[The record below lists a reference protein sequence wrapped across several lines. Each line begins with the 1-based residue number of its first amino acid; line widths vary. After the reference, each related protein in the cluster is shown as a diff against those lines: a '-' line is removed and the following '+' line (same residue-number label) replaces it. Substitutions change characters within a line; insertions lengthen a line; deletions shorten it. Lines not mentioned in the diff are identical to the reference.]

1 MGTAPVF
8 ASVSEAM
15 DMARAGLAFVADA
28 DAAELS
34 SEEQAELLRD
44 LEKANSVATAARTS
58 VLGAFTAGKGYS
70 ADADYS
76 ARSWLMHQTGI
87 TRGASVFHTAWVK
100 RAARHPQLYAAMAAE
115 EMSESWAQAVSKW
128 TDKLPP
134 DQRDEADKL
143 LADEA
148 RAGASLRD
156 LAVLAAEI
164 LARLRPAEPDR
175 DPDKDFD
182 DRSVKIQTTFQGAGV
197 LHGDLTPECAS
208 IVGQVLD
215 ALGGLAGTGDERS
228 KEQRYHDALHEAMRR
243 LVAGGLLPERAG
255 QPVRALV
262 HISLADLVHLNGS
275 AALTDEWIDGVRAK
289 WAARRAAA
297 SETGSDG
304 GAWLHGRAAE
314 AAACD
319 ASLTP
324 IVTGDL
330 DVSVLDDLVR
340 LGACLDRLR
349 RDGTA
354 TPAAQDL
361 GLRPEASPG
370 TAACSD
376 AARAP
381 DTPYV
386 QDILEQEIIAKAIA
400 LLSGPGG
407 LASFL
412 RRRQLGSRLAGRSL
426 PLDVGISS
434 DIPAAIRRAVIERDQ
449 HCQFPSGCDQPAS
462 GCEVHHLT
470 HKADGGKTSVKDCML
485 FCTHHHQVEIHR
497 NGWTVILNPD
507 GSVTA
512 WNKDRTKVLHSHS
525 RNHSPPP
532 RPG

>member
-8 ASVSEAM
+8 ASVSAAM
-15 DMARAGLAFVADA
+15 EMVRAGLAFVAGA
-28 DAAELS
+28 DATELS
-34 SEEQAELLRD
+34 AEEQAEILRG
-44 LEKANSVATAARTS
+44 LERANSVASAARTS

-76 ARSWLMHQTGI
+76 PTAWLMHQTGI
-87 TRGASVFHTAWVK
+87 TPAAAGAHTAWVK
-100 RAARHPQLYAAMAAE
+100 RAARHPEVFAAKASGE
-115 EMSESWAQAVSKW
+115 VSESYARKLCTW
-128 TDKLPP
+128 TDKLP
-134 DQRDEADKL
+134 DDHRHEAGKL

-148 RAGASLRD
+148 RDGMALRD

-164 LARLRPAEPDR
+164 LARCRPDEPDR

-182 DRSVKIQTTFQGAGV
+182 DRPVTLQTTFQGAGV

-215 ALGGLAGTGDERS
+215 ALGGLAGTGDERTR
-228 KEQRYHDALHEAMRR
+228 EQRYHDALHEAMRR
-243 LVAGGLLPERAG
+243 LVAAGLLPERAG
-255 QPVRALV
+255 QPVKALV
-262 HISLADLVHLNGS
+262 HISLAGLVHLNGA
-275 AALTDEWIDGVRAK
+275 AALTGEWIDGVRAR

-297 SETGSDG
+297 SECGSDG
-304 GAWLHGRAAE
+304 GAWLDGKAAE

-324 IVTGDL
+324 VVTGDL
-330 DVSVLDDLVR
+330 DVGVLDDLVR
-340 LGACLDRLR
+340 LAARLDRLR
-349 RDGTA
+349 RDDGTA
-354 TPAAQDL
+354 PAGPD
-361 GLRPEASPG
+361 
-370 TAACSD
+370 D
-376 AARAP
+376 ARAP
-381 DTPYV
+381 DTRHV
-386 QDILEQEIIAKAIA
+386 QDILEQEIIAKAVA

-407 LASFL
+407 LAGFL

-462 GCEVHHLT
+462 GCEVHHLR

-485 FCTHHHQVEIHR
+485 FCSHHHQVEIHR

>member
-8 ASVSEAM
+8 ASVSEAL
-15 DMARAGLAFVADA
+15 DMARAGLAFAAAA

-34 SEEQAELLRD
+34 AEEQAEALRG
-44 LEKANSVATAARTS
+44 LERVHSVATAARTS
-58 VLGAFTAGKGYS
+58 VLGAFTAGKGYA

-76 ARSWLMHQTGI
+76 ARAWLMHQTGI

-100 RAARHPQLYAAMAAE
+100 RAARHPEIYAAMAAE
-115 EMSESWAQAVSKW
+115 DMSESYARTLCTW
-128 TDKLPP
+128 TDKLPAG
-134 DQRDEADKL
+134 QRDEADKI
-143 LADEA
+143 LADAA
-148 RAGASLRD
+148 RAGAGLRD

-164 LARLRPAEPDR
+164 LARCRPDEPDR
-175 DPDKDFD
+175 DPDDGFD
-182 DRSVKIQTTFQGAGV
+182 DRSVTIQATFAGAGV
-197 LHGDLTPECAS
+197 LHGDLTPQCAGL
-208 IVGQVLD
+208 VGQVLD
-215 ALGGLAGTGDERS
+215 ALGGLAGTGDGRS

-243 LVAGGLLPERAG
+243 LVAAGLLPERAG
-255 QPVRALV
+255 QPVKALV
-262 HISLADLVHLNGS
+262 HISLADLVHLNGA
-275 AALTDEWIDGVRAK
+275 AALTEEWIDGIRAR

-304 GAWLHGRAAE
+304 SAWLDGKAAL

-324 IVTGDL
+324 MVTGDL

-340 LGACLDRLR
+340 LGAHLDRLR
-349 RDGTA
+349 RDGTV
-354 TPAAQDL
+354 PAGPDAAHAQDT
-361 GLRPEASPG
+361 R
-370 TAACSD
+370 
-376 AARAP
+376 R
-381 DTPYV
+381 V
-386 QDILEQEIIAKAIA
+386 RDILEQEIIRKAVA
-400 LLSGPGG
+400 LLAGPGG

-426 PLDVGISS
+426 PLDVGVST

-470 HKADGGKTSVKDCML
+470 HKADGGKTSVWDCAL
-485 FCTHHHQVEIHR
+485 FCWYHHHVEIHR

-507 GSVTA
+507 GTTTA